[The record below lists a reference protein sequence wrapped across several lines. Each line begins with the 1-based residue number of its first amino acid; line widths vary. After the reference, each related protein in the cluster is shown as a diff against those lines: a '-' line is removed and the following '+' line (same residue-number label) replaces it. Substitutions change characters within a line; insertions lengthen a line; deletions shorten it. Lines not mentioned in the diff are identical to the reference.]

1 MDVFFYF
8 VCGIVGI
15 FLLVVIGFPDL
26 LVPPNT
32 ARKEKMNASHW
43 GLYEGI
49 SPIGPDE
56 QPLTIEVQANRK
68 RHKITAGSQTY
79 AAGRGVKQG

>member
-15 FLLVVIGFPDL
+15 FLLLVIGFPEL

-43 GLYEGI
+43 GLYEGLD
-49 SPIGPDE
+49 PIDPE
-56 QPLTIEVQANRK
+56 QTPTIEVQANRR
-68 RHKITAGSQTY
+68 RHKITAGSQMY
-79 AAGRGVKQG
+79 AAGRGVKMS